1 MNIEET
7 KKAIEVMQAFVDGKD
22 IQYRPIDAS
31 DWRVY
36 RHTNPPARICHVTW
50 SWSDYDYRVKPE
62 PLECWVTVYND
73 HLPST
78 VHTSKEGAL
87 KVATTVPG
95 PAPPS
100 VDKGW
105 TVRKF
110 REVIE

>member
-1 MNIEET
+1 MKTLKEKI
-7 KKAIEVMQAFVDGKD
+7 KVMQAALDGADIDFKLNGGVWSEAVD
-22 IQYRPIDAS
+22 PLELE
-31 DWRVY
+31 WMW
-36 RHTNPPARICHVTW
+36 TEF
-50 SWSDYDYRVKPE
+50 DYRVKPE

-87 KVATTVPG
+87 KIATNAPG